1 MKLSLRLLRV
11 SGIDIRV
18 HVTFVLVLLFG
29 ALQFSEIHGPHGA
42 WFGAFFMCCLFA
54 CVALHELGHSLVAQ
68 QLGVRVREIVLLP
81 IGGVARLSGDPK
93 KPMHE
98 LLIAVAGPLVNVLLA
113 VIGLVVALIAFGPN
127 AVFSPAF
134 MDPAALGVS
143 ATALLSGLIMANLVL
158 AVFNMLP
165 ALPMDGGRVLRALM
179 TFVIGRARATTVAS
193 IIGQLLALTVFAF
206 AVYEGQFV
214 LMLIGALVFV
224 AAGNERKVTRIR
236 VALARLTAGE
246 VTNPDQVVLTPGDSI
261 GVAIDR
267 VLQGSQTYF
276 PVAQGGQ
283 LAGVVS
289 RHDIVSA
296 AAARGVSAF
305 VAGAMRRDVARVDAS
320 LPLPEVQ
327 DLVMESDGRP
337 VAVFSG
343 DDFVGL
349 LTADDL
355 WRVGD
360 IVATL
365 GRFGVERSA

>member
-1 MKLSLRLLRV
+1 MKLSLRLFRV
-11 SGIDIRV
+11 RGIDIRV
-18 HVTFVLVLLFG
+18 HATFVLVLLFG
-29 ALQFSEIHGPHGA
+29 ALQFSEMHGPQGA

-54 CVALHELGHSLVAQ
+54 CVVLHELGHSLVAQ

-93 KPMHE
+93 KPLHE
-98 LLIAVAGPLVNVLLA
+98 LLIAVAGPLVNVILA
-113 VIGLVVALIAFGPN
+113 VLGLGIALIAFGPRL
-127 AVFSPAF
+127 VFSEGF
-134 MDPAALGVS
+134 MDPAALGIS
-143 ATALLSGLIMANLVL
+143 GAALLSGLIMANLVL

-193 IIGQLLALTVFAF
+193 IIGQALALGVFVFAL
-206 AVYEGQFV
+206 YQSQLV

-224 AAGNERKVTRIR
+224 AAGNERRVTRVR
-236 VALARLTAGE
+236 VALGRLTAGE
-246 VTNPDQVVLTPGDSI
+246 VANPAQVVLAPGDSI
-261 GVAIDR
+261 GAAIDR

-276 PVAQGGQ
+276 PVAQGSQ

-289 RHDIVSA
+289 RQDIVSA
-296 AAARGVSAF
+296 AAQRGVAAF
-305 VAGAMRRDVARVDAS
+305 VAGAMHREVARVQAN

-327 DLVMESDGRP
+327 DRVMESDGRP

-343 DDFVGL
+343 DEFVGL

-355 WRVGD
+355 WRIGN

-365 GRFGVERSA
+365 GRFGVYRND

>member
-1 MKLSLRLLRV
+1 M

-29 ALQFSEIHGPHGA
+29 ALQFSEIHGPSGA

-93 KPMHE
+93 KPLHE
-98 LLIAVAGPLVNVLLA
+98 LLIAVAGPLVNVVLAALGLA
-113 VIGLVVALIAFGPN
+113 VALVAFGPS
-127 AVFSPAF
+127 AVFSQAF
-134 MDPAALGVS
+134 MDPGALGVS
-143 ATALLSGLIMANLVL
+143 AAASLSGLIMANLVL

-179 TFVIGRARATTVAS
+179 TFAIGRARATLVAS
-193 IIGQLLALTVFAF
+193 IIGQALALGVFAF
-206 AVYEGQFV
+206 AVYDGQLI

-224 AAGNERKVTRIR
+224 AAGNERKVTRVR

-246 VTNPDQVVLTPGDSI
+246 VTNPAQVVLAPGDSI

-267 VLQGSQTYF
+267 VLQGNQTYF
-276 PVAQGGQ
+276 PVAQGRQ
-283 LAGVVS
+283 FAGVVS
-289 RHDIVSA
+289 RHDVVSA

-305 VAGAMRRDVARVDAS
+305 VAGAMQRDIPRVQAD

-327 DLVMESDGRP
+327 DRVMESDGRP
-337 VAVFSG
+337 VAVFNG
-343 DDFVGL
+343 DEFIGL
-349 LTADDL
+349 LCAEDL

-365 GRFGVERSA
+365 GRFGVYRNE